1 MPHEMLAYSQGA
13 VLLLM
18 LELCHLC
25 LSPAPDTRDHWL
37 HVQALMAA
45 LEEAADQAG
54 ARLKPLDKKGEKA
67 ALQAERQA
75 LEQQLRASEDAATGL
90 SLAASLLVH
99 RVSAVAASDDSLCL
113 KHRGWLS
120 NAVCR

>member
-1 MPHEMLAYSQGA
+1 MPNEMLAYSQGA

-18 LELCHLC
+18 QELCHLC

-54 ARLKPLDKKGEKA
+54 ARLKALDKKGEKA
-67 ALQAERQA
+67 ALQSERQA
-75 LEQQLRASEDAATGL
+75 LEQQLRAGEDAATGL
-90 SLAASLLVH
+90 SLAVSLLVQ
-99 RVSAVAASDDSLCL
+99 RVSAEAVLDGSLRL
-113 KHRGWLS
+113 THTG
-120 NAVCR
+120 